1 MCSNFKLYIPIVE
14 DSKAKIIIFLLSFII
29 ILHIKLFLISA
40 FSLSDESESESLF
53 SSSLEKNNFLI

>member
-40 FSLSDESESESLF
+40 FPLSDESESESLF